1 MKKWIAN
8 IAFIFLTINLIYSIK
23 GAIPVAEMLFY
34 PTMAFS
40 LFMVLFSFRITNDI
54 IISKGFKLFF
64 YINFINLVYYIFF
77 EFGDFDSFKYL
88 LSRFTQFAI
97 FSISIFLLGD
107 KFLFHLLRFI
117 KIVTIFS
124 LIASLV
130 FILPDFGDRYMGI
143 FFNPN
148 EFSIIMVLGFSVLLF
163 QDNKSNLENI
173 LMLAFVTSI
182 FLSGSRSAIIG
193 LILSLF
199 MFIRHN
205 KFSYIFLIFGLLIM
219 FMFFLSVDKTNT
231 FLRLFDESLFYNRQ
245 LEYIYAFET
254 LMQKPFFGYGLKN
267 YAFIDI
273 NVIDFDNPIDFGAHN
288 GYLALLVQYGLIF
301 GTLIFLLLFY
311 GIVKVLKYDYCIKNE
326 NQNQFIFLK
335 FILIYT
341 LVNGVTENT
350 FVGINYLQSNLF
362 WLVLAY
368 LLYKIYNY
376 ETSSLS
382 D

>member
-97 FSISIFLLGD
+97 FSISIFMLGD

-163 QDNKSNLENI
+163 QENRSNLENI

-301 GTLIFLLLFY
+301 GTLIFLLLSY
-311 GIVKVLKYDYCIKNE
+311 GIVKVLKYDYSIKNE

>member
-97 FSISIFLLGD
+97 FSISIFMLGD

-163 QDNKSNLENI
+163 QENRSNLENI

>member
-97 FSISIFLLGD
+97 FSISIFMLGD

-163 QDNKSNLENI
+163 QENRSNLENI

-301 GTLIFLLLFY
+301 GTLIFLLLSY

>member
-1 MKKWIAN
+1 MKKWIAH

-23 GAIPVAEMLFY
+23 GAVPVAEILFY
-34 PTMAFS
+34 PTMTFS
-40 LFMVLFSFRITNDI
+40 LFMVVFSFRITNEI

-64 YINFINLVYYIFF
+64 YINVLNLVYYIFF

-97 FSISIFLLGD
+97 FSISIFMLGD

-117 KIVTIFS
+117 KIVTVFS
-124 LIASLV
+124 LVASLV
-130 FILPDFGDRYMGI
+130 FIFPDFGARYMGI

-148 EFSIIMVLGFSVLLF
+148 EFAIIMVLGFSVLLF
-163 QDNKSNLENI
+163 QDNRSNFENL
-173 LMLAFVTSI
+173 LMLAFLTLI

-193 LILSLF
+193 LILSLV

-205 KFSYIFLIFGLLIM
+205 KFSYNFLIFGLLIM
-219 FMFFLSVDKTNT
+219 FMYVLFVDSTNT
-231 FLRLFDESLFYNRQ
+231 FLRFFEESLFYNRQ
-245 LEYIYAFET
+245 LEYFYALET

-267 YAFIDI
+267 YAFIDT

-288 GYLALLVQYGLIF
+288 GYLALLVQYGLVF
-301 GTLIFLLLFY
+301 GALIFLLLSW
-311 GIVKVLKYDYCIKNE
+311 GTVKVLRYDYLIKNE
-326 NQNQFIFLK
+326 NQNQFVFLK

-341 LVNGVTENT
+341 IINGLTENT

>member
-97 FSISIFLLGD
+97 FSISIFMLGD

-130 FILPDFGDRYMGI
+130 FILPDFGGRYMGI

-163 QDNKSNLENI
+163 QENRSNLENI

-301 GTLIFLLLFY
+301 GTLIFLLLSY
-311 GIVKVLKYDYCIKNE
+311 GIVKVLKYDYSIKNE